1 MFTVIVNLSVTENCV
16 KNLVSQM
23 LLLLV
28 LAQHKQML
36 IYLLD

>member
-1 MFTVIVNLSVTENCV
+1 MFTVVNLSVTENCV
-16 KNLVSQM
+16 KILVSQM

-28 LAQHKQML
+28 LARHKQML